1 MLSQGCGISDFE
13 RDKISNSWILYY
25 RDIPQRKLITALR
38 PRANVYPTRKFL
50 ARGRQETQI
59 KSCQYCKAENE
70 TCSHII
76 GCCPAVQDARIEGHN
91 QLCELLA
98 DKAKKKDW
106 VVFQKL
112 LLKCQQNKLYKPDLV
127 FVKGDQAFG
136 VDITLRYES
145 KLTSLVDAAVEKVKK
160 YQHFKHLIQELRN
173 GTSIKFIGFPLR
185 AWG

>member
-1 MLSQGCGISDFE
+1 M
-13 RDKISNSWILYY
+13 
-25 RDIPQRKLITALR
+25 
-38 PRANVYPTRKFL
+38 
-50 ARGRQETQI
+50 
-59 KSCQYCKAENE
+59 
-70 TCSHII
+70 
-76 GCCPAVQDARIEGHN
+76 
-91 QLCELLA
+91 A

-136 VDITLRYES
+136 VDITLTYES